1 MPLID
6 LTNDEVYQM
15 VKLYDHLRDID
26 MIDDLPVAV
35 EVAFDKIQAKEV
47 DKEAEQVEQCIIDTN
62 GDYAECVDRMV
73 ATMKSPVELE
83 NVTDAWYDKEG
94 NLIP

>member
-35 EVAFDKIQAKEV
+35 EIAFDKIQAKEV

-83 NVTDAWYDKEG
+83 NVTDAWYDKKG